1 MQDINSRGNG
11 GQGRMKGYMGTFS
24 VFNSFFCKPEV
35 RKIKS
40 VNLIFF
46 FTLTLCGNEL
56 IDSQRP
62 FSKPLS

>member
-1 MQDINSRGNG
+1 MQDINSRENG

-46 FTLTLCGNEL
+46 FFYF
-56 IDSQRP
+56 DFMWKRADR
-62 FSKPLS
+62 FSKTI

>member
-1 MQDINSRGNG
+1 
-11 GQGRMKGYMGTFS
+11 MKGYMGTFS